1 MAHAGRSPD
10 RPDPRPMPSASPDT
24 IHPDPVDA
32 LPSDFRIE
40 GSLAVRGILRDLAQ
54 RHVLVTLYA
63 DEHLADFAVSQV
75 LRAAGAEV
83 DFDLSGQEPFAHA
96 LAHARRVVGVAFP
109 GQVKTQFCLERFTV
123 VHEPTGALLRAP
135 IPAVLHRIQRRD
147 AFRVPLPGS
156 AEACCVRRVPPDGEV
171 RYRLADLSVGGAS
184 ILLPPGVAAPEP
196 GTIWPHCRIETA
208 DGRLLPCDLSV
219 RHVDEHPCGNGAHV
233 IGVAFHAMP
242 GDVARQVQI
251 YVLELEKRLGR
262 RPRRPPPRHVQTGMF
277 MMSV

>member
-109 GQVKTQFCLERFTV
+109 GPGEAGLWRGRVAGGSGDR
-123 VHEPTGALLRAP
+123 GRALVSRRRAAARLR
-135 IPAVLHRIQRRD
+135 R
-147 AFRVPLPGS
+147 S
-156 AEACCVRRVPPDGEV
+156 AA
-171 RYRLADLSVGGAS
+171 
-184 ILLPPGVAAPEP
+184 
-196 GTIWPHCRIETA
+196 
-208 DGRLLPCDLSV
+208 GR
-219 RHVDEHPCGNGAHV
+219 
-233 IGVAFHAMP
+233 
-242 GDVARQVQI
+242 
-251 YVLELEKRLGR
+251 
-262 RPRRPPPRHVQTGMF
+262 
-277 MMSV
+277 